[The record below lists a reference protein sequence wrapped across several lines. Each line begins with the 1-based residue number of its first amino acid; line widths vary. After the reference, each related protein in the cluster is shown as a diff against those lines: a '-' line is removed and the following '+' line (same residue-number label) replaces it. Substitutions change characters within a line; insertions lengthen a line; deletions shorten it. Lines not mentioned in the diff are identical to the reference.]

1 MGLTA
6 MLSILR
12 PAVVLLGLF
21 LILTGLAYPLAVT
34 GVAQALMPTR
44 ANGSLLERNGQV
56 IGSALVGQRFVS
68 ERYFWPRPSAAGS
81 DGYDAASSSGSNLG
95 PTSKALME
103 RIVTEV
109 ARYPGGPVAA
119 DAVTAS
125 ASGLDPHISPENA
138 RAQIARIAAAR
149 GLPENQLAT
158 LVEQSIEGRVLGILG
173 EPRVNVLTLNI
184 ALDGLKPRP

>member
-34 GVAQALMPTR
+34 GVAQALMPTQ
-44 ANGSLLERNGQV
+44 ANGSLLERDGQV
-56 IGSALVGQRFVS
+56 IGSALVGQRFAS

-103 RIVTEV
+103 RVVTEV

-149 GLPENQLAT
+149 GLPLNQVAS
-158 LVEQSIEGRVLGILG
+158 LVEQSIEGRVLSILG

>member
-1 MGLTA
+1 

-21 LILTGLAYPLAVT
+21 LVLTGLAYPFAVT
-34 GVAQALMPTR
+34 GVAQALMPTQ
-44 ANGSLLERNGQV
+44 ANGNLLERDGQV

-68 ERYFWPRPSAAGS
+68 GRYFWPRPSAAGS

-103 RIVTEV
+103 RVVTEV

-149 GLPENQLAT
+149 GLPQNQVAA
-158 LVEQSIEGRVLGILG
+158 LVEQSIEGRILGILG